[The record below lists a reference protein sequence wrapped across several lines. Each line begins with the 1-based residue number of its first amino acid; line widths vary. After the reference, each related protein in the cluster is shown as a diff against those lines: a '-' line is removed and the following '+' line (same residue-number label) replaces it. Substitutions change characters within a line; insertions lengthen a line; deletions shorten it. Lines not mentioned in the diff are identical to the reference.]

1 MRIGILG
8 GTFDPPHIA
17 HLALAHAAIEQL
29 DLEEVIFMPV
39 AKNPLKHK
47 AMASPKQRLAMTS
60 LLIEGEPK
68 LAVSDLE
75 ISRGGQSYAVDTL
88 EELQA
93 AQPAEYW
100 FIVGAD
106 ALKDLAQWKNPER
119 LLRLCRIAAALRPP
133 FSETQMVARIP
144 EEFRDRVDFVTMP
157 PMEVAS
163 FDIRDRLA
171 REKPVKPMIPDSV
184 LDYIRQNNLYRS

>member
-1 MRIGILG
+1 LKIGILG
-8 GTFDPPHIA
+8 GTFDPPHVA
-17 HLALAHAAIEQL
+17 HLALARAAIEQL
-29 DLEEVIFMPV
+29 ELEEVIFMPV
-39 AKNPLKHK
+39 AKNPLKHR
-47 AMASPKQRLAMTS
+47 AMASSKQRLAMVE
-60 LLIEGEPK
+60 LLIKGQAK

-93 AQPAEYW
+93 AQPADYW
-100 FIVGAD
+100 FIVGSD
-106 ALKDLAQWKNPER
+106 ALKELANWKNPER

-133 FSETQMVARIP
+133 YSETQMVARIP
-144 EEFRDRVDFVTMP
+144 EEFRDRVDFITME

-184 LDYIRQNNLYRS
+184 LDFIRQNKLYRS

>member
-75 ISRGGQSYAVDTL
+75 ISRVGQSYAVDTL

-93 AQPAEYW
+93 AQPAE
-100 FIVGAD
+100 
-106 ALKDLAQWKNPER
+106 
-119 LLRLCRIAAALRPP
+119 
-133 FSETQMVARIP
+133 
-144 EEFRDRVDFVTMP
+144 
-157 PMEVAS
+157 
-163 FDIRDRLA
+163 
-171 REKPVKPMIPDSV
+171 
-184 LDYIRQNNLYRS
+184 